1 MTQNTTINATVNAAA
16 NVAEKKEENVMMN
29 LTQKELEAMK
39 VVELKDLAQQRGLT
53 FTSKTKKAELVAMLK
68 LYTTGTPS
76 QYRKGEVDH
85 IVVETTKLTRLEVA
99 VVIAWMYQSVTNVLK
114 TKTPMYLFYEATKRT
129 DLGKVKISSRK
140 KLVKV
145 TGDLIARMYGSDKNT
160 YENIQKVFDTMVDK
174 GYCHRNGDDIHMTV
188 EEWAKSGTLYMDP
201 KYAELRKQYAQ
212 FVATKVNNK

>member
-1 MTQNTTINATVNAAA
+1 MTQNTTLNNATVAA

-29 LTQKELEAMK
+29 LTVKELKAKAQELNIAGFNKMKKQQLIDSIEAATAPK
-39 VVELKDLAQQRGLT
+39 I
-53 FTSKTKKAELVAMLK
+53 S
-68 LYTTGTPS
+68 
-76 QYRKGEVDH
+76 
-85 IVVETTKLTRLEVA
+85 RLEVA

-212 FVATKVNNK
+212 FVATKVNKK

>member
-29 LTQKELEAMK
+29 LTVKELKAKAQELNIAGFNKMKKQQLIDAIEA
-39 VVELKDLAQQRGLT
+39 A
-53 FTSKTKKAELVAMLK
+53 
-68 LYTTGTPS
+68 TTPKIS
-76 QYRKGEVDH
+76 
-85 IVVETTKLTRLEVA
+85 RLEVA